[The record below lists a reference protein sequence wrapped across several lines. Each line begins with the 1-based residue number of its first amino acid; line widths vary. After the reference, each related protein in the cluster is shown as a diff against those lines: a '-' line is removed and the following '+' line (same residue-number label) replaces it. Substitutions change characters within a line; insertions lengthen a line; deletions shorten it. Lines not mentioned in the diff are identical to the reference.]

1 MNKKHI
7 LFFLMFIIC
16 SLMILPQ
23 AMAAK
28 YPRRDI
34 RGIVPY
40 PAGGSTDVVF
50 RAIVSE
56 APKYLDGHTII
67 IVNKAGGS
75 GSVGGNYVAK
85 TRADG
90 YTILLAPTS
99 VVDIYPNLSNRPAYR
114 LGDLVPVCVVTV
126 DPRICVVTVK
136 RPWHNVEELVDD
148 ALKNP
153 DTVRF
158 SSPGITSWG
167 AFGSYCLSAITG
179 AKFVNVPLEGHADE
193 VAAML
198 RGDVDVA
205 SGTFAGYKPEVE
217 AGQLRAIGVSAK
229 KRISYLPSVP
239 TYNEVGIK
247 TPTAANVR
255 YVWVRKDVP
264 NYVKAELSEAFKKM
278 VEDPKVIARVAKL
291 DQHIEYHGAKEA
303 MRMAKAESAY
313 YENLINEFGLKVKTK

>member
-7 LFFLMFIIC
+7 LFYLLLILC
-16 SLMILPQ
+16 SLVILPQ
-23 AMAAK
+23 AMAAN

-40 PAGGSTDVVF
+40 TAGGSTDVVF

-56 APKYLDGHTII
+56 APKYLHGRSII
-67 IVNKAGGS
+67 IVNKGGGS

-85 TRADG
+85 TKADG

-99 VVDIYPNLSNRPAYR
+99 VVDIYPHLSNKPAYR

-126 DPRICVVTVK
+126 DPRVCVVSSKT
-136 RPWHNVEELVDD
+136 PWHDVKELVDA

-153 DTVRF
+153 DTIRF

-179 AKFVNVPLEGHADE
+179 AKFVNVPLQGHADE

-205 SGTFAGYKPEVE
+205 SGTFAGYKSEVE
-217 AGQLRAIGVSAK
+217 AGQLRAIGVSAE
-229 KRISYLPSVP
+229 KRISYLPDVP
-239 TYNEVGIK
+239 TYHEVGINA
-247 TPTAANVR
+247 PTAANVR
-255 YVWVRKDVP
+255 YIWVRKDVP
-264 NYVKAELSEAFKKM
+264 NGVKATLSEAFKKM
-278 VEDPKVIARVAKL
+278 VEDPKVIERVTRL

-303 MRMAKAESAY
+303 MQMAKEESAF
-313 YENLINEFGLKVKTK
+313 YENLINKFGLKAKIK